1 MDRAHARE
9 QERGATDQKYWGSDT
24 TMKGTILNPVG
35 EAAYG
40 HREKTRSGG

>member
-1 MDRAHARE
+1 MNRASVRE

-24 TMKGTILNPVG
+24 TMKSTIFSPVG

-40 HREKTRSGG
+40 HGEKTGSRG